1 MGALDGRTA
10 IVTGAGRGIGAAI
23 SMALDAVGARV
34 ALIARSRDQLDD
46 TAATLVNEP
55 VVIVADLSTPDG
67 PSEAAAAALDGLG
80 SVDVLVN
87 NAAIAER
94 KDIELFTVDE
104 LDAMWNTNVRAP
116 LLMTAAVIPSMV
128 AQGSGAIVSI
138 SSLSGRRGTPRRAP
152 YAATKAAIDGMTRSL
167 AMQYGPDG
175 IRANAVAPGVVATEM
190 WNEHLAKPGVADDVL
205 GVIPQR
211 RLTDA
216 TEIAA
221 VVVFLAS
228 DAASAITGE
237 VISVDGGMHATVNLW
252 PTV

>member
-1 MGALDGRTA
+1 
-10 IVTGAGRGIGAAI
+10 
-23 SMALDAVGARV
+23 
-34 ALIARSRDQLDD
+34 
-46 TAATLVNEP
+46 
-55 VVIVADLSTPDG
+55 
-67 PSEAAAAALDGLG
+67 
-80 SVDVLVN
+80 
-87 NAAIAER
+87 
-94 KDIELFTVDE
+94 
-104 LDAMWNTNVRAP
+104 
-116 LLMTAAVIPSMV
+116 
-128 AQGSGAIVSI
+128 
-138 SSLSGRRGTPRRAP
+138 
-152 YAATKAAIDGMTRSL
+152 
-167 AMQYGPDG
+167 
-175 IRANAVAPGVVATEM
+175 M